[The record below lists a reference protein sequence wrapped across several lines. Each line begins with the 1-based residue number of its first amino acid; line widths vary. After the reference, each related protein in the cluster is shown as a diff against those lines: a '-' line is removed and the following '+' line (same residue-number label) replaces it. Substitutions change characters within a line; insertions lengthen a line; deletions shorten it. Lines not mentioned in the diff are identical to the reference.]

1 MGGASIRHG
10 ASYQGA
16 VRRCRKTLVKVVN
29 SSLQPPGGPPLGA
42 VDAVTQ
48 RGTTKMTN
56 STRSQW
62 HRRRLH
68 PQRANG
74 GPARDPRADPRP
86 GPRLYDDSPDAA
98 SSTYAVASAQS
109 PASEAARTAP
119 HPPGGPPP
127 EEADGAVYILP
138 PSTPLFQPG

>member
-1 MGGASIRHG
+1 
-10 ASYQGA
+10 
-16 VRRCRKTLVKVVN
+16 
-29 SSLQPPGGPPLGA
+29 
-42 VDAVTQ
+42 
-48 RGTTKMTN
+48 MTN

-138 PSTPLFQPG
+138 PSTPLFQPGMRLCLGTQLHVQRAPRRALVRRPEGTGNPHAPLGTNASILS

>member
-1 MGGASIRHG
+1 
-10 ASYQGA
+10 
-16 VRRCRKTLVKVVN
+16 
-29 SSLQPPGGPPLGA
+29 
-42 VDAVTQ
+42 
-48 RGTTKMTN
+48 MTN

-86 GPRLYDDSPDAA
+86 GPRHYDDSPDAA

-119 HPPGGPPP
+119 HPPGGRPP
-127 EEADGAVYILP
+127 EEADGAMYILP
-138 PSTPLFQPG
+138 PSTLSSVRLRLCLGTQLHVQRAPRRALVRRPEGAGGPRAPLGTNAPILS

>member
-1 MGGASIRHG
+1 
-10 ASYQGA
+10 
-16 VRRCRKTLVKVVN
+16 
-29 SSLQPPGGPPLGA
+29 
-42 VDAVTQ
+42 
-48 RGTTKMTN
+48 MTN

-127 EEADGAVYILP
+127 EEADGAMYILP
-138 PSTPLFQPG
+138 PSTPFFSRAEAVPGTPSARPAGAQASSRPAPGRDG